1 MLIFNKSKQAGQKV
15 RVIAKFFQRTGNP
28 GTHMGRRDLIEGGD
42 VCNAHSLNLQR
53 QRFDAKSGNA
63 LIVLFAGFQQIKG
76 LQTRK
81 MGVKMVVWL
90 VYLFSIC
97 SQFALFSDD
106 QPADVPSLATDFA
119 AVGEDSVF
127 HNLFGVG

>member
-42 VCNAHSLNLQR
+42 VCNAHSLDLQR

-106 QPADVPSLATDFA
+106 QRLMCRPWLQI
-119 AVGEDSVF
+119 
-127 HNLFGVG
+127 LRQ

>member
-1 MLIFNKSKQAGQKV
+1 
-15 RVIAKFFQRTGNP
+15 
-28 GTHMGRRDLIEGGD
+28 MGRRDLIEGGD
-42 VCNAHSLNLQR
+42 VCNAHSLDLQR

-127 HNLFGVG
+127 TTFLA